1 MAIKCLFLTYRNS
14 NGNLNGYNLFCKE
27 TAGIDGRFHMWIVM
41 RMVMVSSEWLTN
53 HTNHVCFSV
62 IDTTTHRR
70 PSRHYATF
78 NLNIFV
84 ERCVMDLKFFIPLAN
99 YTTVK
104 LMLLTYKN
112 IGRKLTDV
120 PYPSVVSDCSFI
132 YQTYC
137 TNLRVKETLSQ

>member
-1 MAIKCLFLTYRNS
+1 MKENPNNHVYTLLKLTVYSNKEMAIKCLFLTSRNS

-62 IDTTTHRR
+62 IETTTHRR
-70 PSRHYATF
+70 PIRHYATF

-99 YTTVK
+99 HTTVNVV
-104 LMLLTYKN
+104 N
-112 IGRKLTDV
+112 IQKHRKKT
-120 PYPSVVSDCSFI
+120 
-132 YQTYC
+132 
-137 TNLRVKETLSQ
+137 